1 MDDEDGGHKAAA
13 SGNMFCISYSMH
25 IMLTLFVD
33 GNDENVGTDEAGH
46 KGSVE
51 GKMLHLIYV
60 TEFAEY

>member
-1 MDDEDGGHKAAA
+1 
-13 SGNMFCISYSMH
+13 MFSIEYSMH